1 MNNNN
6 NNTTTTSI
14 SEENDEFGGLDRSPE
29 AVLSRVDVQIRSPS
43 RKKRTRLLKELQQ
56 LEGKRMVDPFLDCPR
71 LDSWALFRFL
81 LSTPIFIILSFSSKG
96 PFIESHLQDIAQILA
111 STAYIYEDRVSC
123 AAAEEAIAV
132 LSKKSPAFATQFI
145 RTIVEV

>member
-6 NNTTTTSI
+6 NNTPTTSI

-71 LDSWALFRFL
+71 LDS
-81 LSTPIFIILSFSSKG
+81 
-96 PFIESHLQDIAQILA
+96 
-111 STAYIYEDRVSC
+111 
-123 AAAEEAIAV
+123 
-132 LSKKSPAFATQFI
+132 
-145 RTIVEV
+145 